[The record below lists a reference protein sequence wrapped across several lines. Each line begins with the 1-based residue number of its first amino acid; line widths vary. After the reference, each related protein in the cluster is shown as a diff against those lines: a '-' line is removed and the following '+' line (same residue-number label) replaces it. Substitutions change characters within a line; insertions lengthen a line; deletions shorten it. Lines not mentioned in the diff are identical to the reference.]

1 MAVRIILLVLLTIN
15 SHLAHS
21 SVFIDEQSIGSDNK
35 YKQNLQNAHNLVI
48 SNPDSAEQV
57 LNQYKDYYISTN
69 DIELK
74 ASYYSSIA
82 LIELLKSKATVALPN
97 YLEALNYYEKI
108 NDSVNISN
116 QLSGIGACYM
126 FTAQYLQAK
135 RYLTKA
141 LHYAER
147 VNDSTTISNTSIN
160 LSFIHFDNNEYGV
173 AAEYLKKANSF
184 AKSDFQRG
192 RATNNLGEIF
202 IKNNQL
208 DSAINTFRR
217 ALFYSNR
224 TNDQLMI
231 SMILSNIGYVKM
243 MQNDTDSAS
252 FYFNLVLK
260 RNRTNVEDYVLAN
273 TYSHFAKLEMN
284 KKNFEKAK
292 DYIHKS
298 TQIAQQNQM
307 SKVIADNNIW
317 LSKYYSSL
325 NNYKKAYEYELLG
338 RAIKDSLFNEAKSKQ
353 ISELEAIYQSEA
365 KQAKINLL
373 DAQNTANQLR
383 LRNSTL
389 TITALSIVIVLVALF
404 SILLIRQN
412 RLKTAMESQK
422 LEHKLLRTQMNPHFI
437 FNSLVAIQ
445 SLLNKQPPEVVSGYI
460 GKFSRLMRLILENS
474 RHNLIS
480 IETEVETLELYLEMQ
495 KIRFSDNFSYSI
507 ILPDDSDFLENMI
520 PPMLAQ
526 PFVENAIEHGFLRS
540 ERGGVLV
547 IRFYECTSYI
557 CCEIEDNGVGI
568 SKSTEDKKNIE
579 HKSLA
584 MKITNERLALLSKR
598 EKQEASLSIEDLS
611 LVGKTGTLVKIKV
624 PLQIKI

>member
-1 MAVRIILLVLLTIN
+1 MILKVLFFLLFFTNFSFVHCSTN
-15 SHLAHS
+15 SYY
-21 SVFIDEQSIGSDNK
+21 QNK
-35 YKQNLQNAHNLVI
+35 DSTDRSKQLLQDAHNLTI
-48 SNPDSAEQV
+48 AYPDSAEQM
-57 LNQYKDYYISTN
+57 LNQHKYYFINTN
-69 DIELK
+69 DVALK

-82 LIELLKSKATVALPN
+82 LIELLKSNITAALPH

-108 NDSVNISN
+108 KDSVNIN
-116 QLSGIGACYM
+116 KQLSGIGACYM
-126 FTAQYLQAK
+126 FMSQYLQAK

-147 VNDSTTISNTSIN
+147 VGDSTTISNASIN
-160 LSFIHFDNNEYGV
+160 LSFIHFDNNEYDV
-173 AAEYLKKANSF
+173 AAEYLIKAISF

-202 IKNNQL
+202 VRSNEL
-208 DSAINTFRR
+208 DSAIGTFRK

-224 TNDQLMI
+224 GNDQLMI
-231 SMILSNIGYVKM
+231 SMILSNIGYIKM
-243 MQNDTDSAS
+243 LQHEVDSAS
-252 FYFNLVLK
+252 FYFNQVLM
-260 RNRTNVEDYVLAN
+260 RNRACVEDYVLAN
-273 TYSHFAKLEMN
+273 TYSHFATLEMN
-284 KKNFEKAK
+284 RMNFAKAK
-292 DYIHKS
+292 EYIIKS
-298 TQIAQQNQM
+298 TQIAQQNKM
-307 SKVIADNNIW
+307 ANVVADNNIW

-325 NNYKKAYEYELLG
+325 NDYKKAYKYELLG
-338 RAIKDSLFNEAKSKQ
+338 TAIKDSLFNETKSKQ

-383 LRNSTL
+383 LRNNTL
-389 TITALSIVIVLVALF
+389 AIVALSIVVVLIVLF

-412 RLKTAMESQK
+412 KLKAVMDAQM

-445 SLLNKQPPEVVSGYI
+445 SFLNMQSPDVVSGYI

-474 RHNLIS
+474 RCNFIS

-507 ILPDDSDFLENMI
+507 ILPEDSDFLENMI

-540 ERGGVLV
+540 ERGGVLT
-547 IRFYECTSYI
+547 IRFYENNGCI

-568 SKSTEDKKNIE
+568 SKSTEGKRDGE

-584 MKITNERLALLSKR
+584 MKITHERLALLSKR
-598 EKQEASLSIEDLS
+598 GKQEASLSIQDLL
-611 LVGKTGTLVKIKV
+611 LVGKSGTLVTIKV